1 MLILTR
7 KLGES
12 ITIGDEIKITVLEF
26 QGRQVKLGIIAPKDI
41 GIHREEVYEKIQ
53 AQNREASKVSKN
65 ELVEVAQKWRHNE
78 AGEDFR
84 FQGKFTTKRESIE
97 EAD

>member
-12 ITIGDEIKITVLEF
+12 ITIGDEIKITVLEL

-41 GIHREEVYEKIQ
+41 GIHREEVYEKIK
-53 AQNREASKVSKN
+53 AQNREASKASKN
-65 ELVEVAQKWRHNE
+65 ELVEVAQKWGHT
-78 AGEDFR
+78 GEVFR
-84 FQGKFTTKRESIE
+84 FHGKCTTEGEAIE

>member
-65 ELVEVAQKWRHNE
+65 ELVEVAQKWRHN
-78 AGEDFR
+78 GEDFR

>member
-41 GIHREEVYEKIQ
+41 EIHREEVYEKIQ
-53 AQNREASKVSKN
+53 SQNRESSKVSKN
-65 ELVEVAQKWRHNE
+65 ELVKVAQKWRHI
-78 AGEDFR
+78 GEDFR
-84 FQGKFTTKRESIE
+84 FQEKFIAKREAVE
-97 EAD
+97 DAD